1 MSKVIGILSIFD
13 LEQVCE
19 GWPSVAHP
27 PAPLPVRQ
35 GGAQQDRGRG
45 GGHQG
50 GVPLASRAR
59 QVDTGSYGI

>member
-1 MSKVIGILSIFD
+1 MSKVIGYFIN

-27 PAPLPVRQ
+27 AAPLPVRQ

-45 GGHQG
+45 GGQQG
-50 GVPLASRAR
+50 GVPLASGAR
-59 QVDTGSYGI
+59 QVAGVSQI

>member
-1 MSKVIGILSIFD
+1 MPKVIGYFIN

-19 GWPSVAHP
+19 GWSSVADP

-45 GGHQG
+45 GGKQG
-50 GVPLASRAR
+50 GVRLVSRAR
-59 QVDTGSYGI
+59 QVAGFSQIVR